1 MNLEIMIY
9 ANDTLSLS
17 VSLAKKVPAMSE
29 FSIDKVSDD
38 ICLIRYHKS
47 LDHEIKKA
55 LKEILI

>member
-29 FSIDKVSDD
+29 FRIDKVSDD

-47 LDHEIKKA
+47 LDNEIKKA
-55 LKEILI
+55 LKEILT